1 MSRSRLLSTLRIA
14 LNAAQISTATEI
26 QISSTNVT
34 VFMIAPKTV
43 NSGAHAKPESDVKC
57 DADYDSSAS
66 NDCHTLQ
73 EVIGV
78 E

>member
-1 MSRSRLLSTLRIA
+1 
-14 LNAAQISTATEI
+14 
-26 QISSTNVT
+26 
-34 VFMIAPKTV
+34 V
-43 NSGAHAKPESDVKC
+43 NSEVYSGAHAKPKGDVKRN
-57 DADYDSSAS
+57 ADYDSSAS